1 MGQKK
6 KRIEGYNES
15 GGSGTTSLPSQDV
28 YGAKGA
34 GKLHPFD
41 KTVSPKTLVNM
52 SNERLKLSRATHNT
66 GNTPTPAPPSK
77 PSKPKAPPKP
87 PEKKKY

>member
-34 GKLHPFD
+34 GKVHPVD
-41 KTVSPKTLVNM
+41 KTVSPKVLVNM
-52 SNERLKLSRATHNT
+52 SNEKLKLSRATHPT
-66 GNTPTPAPPSK
+66 GNIPAPVVPPSK
-77 PSKPKAPPKP
+77 PLPVI
-87 PEKKKY
+87 KKKK